1 MCAFTASRSEKMESL
16 STGGPGWQV
25 LRVPAGRQAGGG
37 VSPPLAG
44 QNMDE
49 WGWACAKQCKNWMC
63 QRHYAFMVCHAR
75 GIWNP
80 FSLIGFARQCG
91 CADL

>member
-1 MCAFTASRSEKMESL
+1 MESL

-44 QNMDE
+44 QKMNE
-49 WGWACAKQCKNWMC
+49 
-63 QRHYAFMVCHAR
+63 
-75 GIWNP
+75 
-80 FSLIGFARQCG
+80 
-91 CADL
+91 